1 MNILTKQSLSSLKQW
16 YTDARENGAIILIDK
31 DISWTSFDIV
41 AKLRRIVGIKKIGH
55 AGTLDPL
62 ATGLLI
68 VCIGRQ
74 ATKLI
79 STYQNSNKAYIATIK
94 LGAST
99 ASFDA
104 ETPETVFADI
114 PSDLSE
120 TTIKE
125 VLNSFIGHTK
135 QIPPM
140 YSALKK
146 NGVPLYRSA
155 RKGIQEEIEARDIY
169 IDYISLDAFDGTHI
183 TITVQCSK
191 GTYIRSL
198 ASDIADKVGTVG
210 YLTSL
215 RRISSGDFSV
225 NEAVNIREFEQAM
238 HMMQLEEFQSSQIV
252 VE

>member
-16 YTDARENGAIILIDK
+16 YADARENGAIIFIDK
-31 DISWTSFDIV
+31 EISWTSFDVV

-79 STYQNSNKAYIATIK
+79 STYQNSHKAYIATIK

-99 ASFDA
+99 VSLDA
-104 ETPETVFADI
+104 ESPESVFVDI
-114 PSDLSE
+114 PHHLNEE
-120 TTIKE
+120 TIRE
-125 VLNSFIGHTK
+125 VLNSFVGNTK

-146 NGVPLYRSA
+146 NGIPLY
-155 RKGIQEEIEARDIY
+155 
-169 IDYISLDAFDGTHI
+169 H
-183 TITVQCSK
+183 
-191 GTYIRSL
+191 
-198 ASDIADKVGTVG
+198 
-210 YLTSL
+210 
-215 RRISSGDFSV
+215 
-225 NEAVNIREFEQAM
+225 
-238 HMMQLEEFQSSQIV
+238 
-252 VE
+252 

>member
-1 MNILTKQSLSSLKQW
+1 MNILTKQTLSSLKQW
-16 YTDARENGAIILIDK
+16 YSDAMEHGAIILIDK

-74 ATKLI
+74 ATKMI
-79 STYQNSNKAYIATIK
+79 SSYQNSDKAYIATIK

-99 ASFDA
+99 PSFDA
-104 ETPETVFADI
+104 ETAESVFAEI
-114 PSDLSE
+114 PQEVNEQSIL
-120 TTIKE
+120 E
-125 VLNSFIGHTK
+125 VLQSFIGITK
-135 QIPPM
+135 QVPPM

-155 RKGIQEEIEARDIY
+155 RKGIQEEIQPRDIHIEY
-169 IDYISLDAFDGTHI
+169 ITLDAFDGTYL
-183 TITVQCSK
+183 TITVKCSK

-198 ASDIADKVGTVG
+198 ASDIAVKLGTVG
-210 YLTSL
+210 YLTEL
-215 RRISSGDFSV
+215 RRISSGNFTVDD
-225 NEAVNIREFEQAM
+225 ALNIKEFEQSM
-238 HMMQLEEFQSSQIV
+238 HIMQAEEFHLTQKLV
-252 VE
+252 

>member
-1 MNILTKQSLSSLKQW
+1 MNILTKQKLSSLKQW
-16 YTDARENGAIILIDK
+16 YSDAMEHGAIILIDK

-41 AKLRRIVGIKKIGH
+41 AKMRRIVGIKKIGH

-79 STYQNSNKAYIATIK
+79 SSYQNSDKSYIATIK

-99 ASFDA
+99 PSLDA
-104 ETPETVFADI
+104 ETDESTFADI
-114 PSDLSE
+114 PQSVNEEFIHEAL
-120 TTIKE
+120 
-125 VLNSFIGHTK
+125 LSFIGRTK

-146 NGVPLYRSA
+146 NGIPLYRSA
-155 RKGIQEEIEARDIY
+155 RKGIQEEIEAREIE
-169 IDYISLDAFDGTHI
+169 IDYITLNAFDGI
-183 TITVQCSK
+183 FLTITVKCSK

-198 ASDIADKVGTVG
+198 ASDIAQKLGTVG
-210 YLTSL
+210 YLTQL
-215 RRISSGDFSV
+215 RRINSGDFSV
-225 NEAVNIREFEQAM
+225 DDALSIKEFEQAM
-238 HMMQLEEFQSSQIV
+238 HIMQAEEFHKTQSMA
-252 VE
+252 E

>member
-1 MNILTKQSLSSLKQW
+1 MNILTKQTLSSLDQW
-16 YTDARENGAIILIDK
+16 YVDAKEHGAIILIDK
-31 DISWTSFDIV
+31 EVSWTSFDIV

-79 STYQNSNKAYIATIK
+79 STYQNSDKSYTAKIK

-99 ASFDA
+99 ASYDA
-104 ETPETVFADI
+104 EMPESVFAEI
-114 PSDLSE
+114 PA
-120 TTIKE
+120 TITIESIKD
-125 VLNSFIGHTK
+125 VLNTFIGQTK

-146 NGVPLYRSA
+146 NGVPLYRIA
-155 RKGIQEEIEARDIY
+155 RRGIQEEIEPRDIY
-169 IDYISLDAFDGTHI
+169 INAISLDAFDGTEM

-198 ASDIADKVGTVG
+198 AADIAEKLGTVG
-210 YLTSL
+210 YLTGL
-215 RRISSGDFSV
+215 RRNASGDFSV
-225 NEAVNIREFEQAM
+225 EHALNIKEFEQAIHQLQADQF
-238 HMMQLEEFQSSQIV
+238 HMKPISAQ
-252 VE
+252 

>member
-1 MNILTKQSLSSLKQW
+1 MNILTKQTIPSIKQW
-16 YTDARENGAIILIDK
+16 YADAVEHGAIILIDK
-31 DISWTSFDIV
+31 ETSWTSFDIV

-79 STYQNSNKAYIATIK
+79 SSYQNSDKAYIATIK
-94 LGAST
+94 LGATTPSL
-99 ASFDA
+99 DA
-104 ETPETVFADI
+104 ETPESEFATIPTDVNEQSILDI
-114 PSDLSE
+114 LQ
-120 TTIKE
+120 
-125 VLNSFIGHTK
+125 SFIGSTK

-146 NGVPLYRSA
+146 NGAPLYRKA
-155 RKGIQEEIEARDIY
+155 RKGIQVEIEPRDIHIEY
-169 IDYISLDAFDGTHI
+169 ITLDAFDGVFL

-198 ASDIADKVGTVG
+198 ASDIAGKLGTLG
-210 YLTSL
+210 YLTGL

-225 NEAVNIREFEQAM
+225 DDALNIKEFEQAM
-238 HMMQLEEFQSSQIV
+238 HLMQAEEFHTIHDSV
-252 VE
+252 K

>member
-1 MNILTKQSLSSLKQW
+1 MNILTKQSLASLKQW
-16 YTDARENGAIILIDK
+16 YADARENGAIIFIDK
-31 DISWTSFDIV
+31 DISWTSFDVV

-79 STYQNSNKAYIATIK
+79 STYQNSHKAYTATIK

-99 ASFDA
+99 VSLDA
-104 ETPETVFADI
+104 ESPESVFVDI
-114 PSDLSE
+114 PHHLNEE
-120 TTIKE
+120 TIRE
-125 VLNSFIGHTK
+125 VLNSFIGNTK

-146 NGVPLYRSA
+146 NGIPLYHKA
-155 RKGIQEEIEARDIY
+155 RKGIQVEIEPRDIHIEY
-169 IDYISLDAFDGTHI
+169 ITLDAFDGIHL

-191 GTYIRSL
+191 GTYVRSL
-198 ASDIADKVGTVG
+198 ARDIAEKLGTVG
-210 YLTSL
+210 YLTAL

-225 NEAVNIREFEQAM
+225 EDALNIREFEQAM
-238 HMMQLEEFQSSQIV
+238 HVMQAEEFQSLHISA
-252 VE
+252 E

>member
-1 MNILTKQSLSSLKQW
+1 MNILTKQTVSSLKQW
-16 YTDARENGAIILIDK
+16 YADAVKHGAIILIDK

-68 VCIGRQ
+68 VCIGRP

-79 STYQNSNKAYIATIK
+79 SSYQNSDKEYIATIK

-99 ASFDA
+99 PSYDA
-104 ETPETVFADI
+104 ETAESIFADI
-114 PSDLSE
+114 PANVNEQS
-120 TTIKE
+120 IRE
-125 VLNSFIGHTK
+125 VLQSFIGMTK

-146 NGVPLYRSA
+146 NGVPLYKSA
-155 RKGIQEEIEARDIY
+155 RKGIQEDIEARDITIEY
-169 IDYISLDAFDGTHI
+169 ITLDQFDGTFL
-183 TITVQCSK
+183 TITVKCSK

-198 ASDIADKVGTVG
+198 ASDIAEKLGTVG
-210 YLTSL
+210 YLTAL

-225 NEAVNIREFEQAM
+225 DDALNIKEFEQAM
-238 HMMQLEEFQSSQIV
+238 HLMQAEEFHITHSSA
-252 VE
+252 E